1 MMMEN
6 IYPKWDGMTLWMS
19 KVMEDYSDSD
29 SDLDSV
35 SDSDLEERY
44 LEDEENEIIDDV
56 TLLTFTNVLWRA
68 QEITVKGKNK
78 KWGER
83 KRPKRYTKTSV
94 HTKQWH
100 VQKCQK
106 LESGGQIFIHS
117 FFPKKESLGAPEHIT
132 ENAINVGDPKNLEE
146 VSDGIFDEFNKDS
159 QDI

>member
-1 MMMEN
+1 MEQHC
-6 IYPKWDGMTLWMS
+6 DGLGRFFF
-19 KVMEDYSDSD
+19 MEDYSDLD

-35 SDSDLEERY
+35 SDLDLEERD

-56 TLLTFTNVLWRA
+56 TLLTFTNVLQKA
-68 QEITVKGKNK
+68 QEIAVEEENK

-83 KRPKRYTKTSV
+83 KRPKWYTKTSV

-106 LESGGQIFIHS
+106 LESGGQKFIHT
-117 FFPKKESLGAPEHIT
+117 FFPKKENWRAPEPVT
-132 ENAINVGDPKNLEE
+132 ENTTNAGEPKNLEE
-146 VSDGIFDEFNKDS
+146 VSDGIFNEFKNHS